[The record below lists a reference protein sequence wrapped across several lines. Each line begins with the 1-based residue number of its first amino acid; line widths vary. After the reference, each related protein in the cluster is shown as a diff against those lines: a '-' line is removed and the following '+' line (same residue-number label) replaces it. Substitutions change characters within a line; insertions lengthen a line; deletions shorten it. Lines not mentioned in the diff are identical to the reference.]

1 MTEHPR
7 TESARANDDSDLI
20 EGGEP
25 MPSHSGTSG
34 AGPAGNI
41 GSRDELKQAT
51 GDEPTSTR
59 VRKGDKADTF
69 IPTRSDHD
77 GG

>member
-1 MTEHPR
+1 MAEHPR
-7 TESARANDDSDLI
+7 TESARLHDDSDLI

-25 MPSHSGTSG
+25 MPSHSGVSG
-34 AGPAGNI
+34 AGPAENI

-51 GDEPTSTR
+51 GEDPTNTR
-59 VRKGDKADTF
+59 VRKSDKADTF
-69 IPTRSDHD
+69 VPTRSDD

>member
-1 MTEHPR
+1 MAENPR
-7 TESARANDDSDLI
+7 TESARAHDDSDLL

-25 MPSHSGTSG
+25 MPSQSGTSG
-34 AGPAGNI
+34 AGPAENI
-41 GSRDELKQAT
+41 GTRDEMKQAT

-69 IPTRSDHD
+69 VPTRADMD
-77 GG
+77 G

>member
-7 TESARANDDSDLI
+7 TESARAHDDSDLI
-20 EGGEP
+20 EDGEP
-25 MPSHSGTSG
+25 MPSHSGTAG
-34 AGPAGNI
+34 PGPAGNI

-51 GDEPTSTR
+51 GKDPTNTR

-69 IPTRSDHD
+69 VPTRSDH
-77 GG
+77 GGG

>member
-1 MTEHPR
+1 MAEHPR
-7 TESARANDDSDLI
+7 TESARAHDDSDLI

-34 AGPAGNI
+34 AGPAENI

-51 GDEPTSTR
+51 GDEPTNTR

-69 IPTRSDHD
+69 VPTRADMD
-77 GG
+77 G

>member
-1 MTEHPR
+1 MSENPR
-7 TESARANDDSDLI
+7 TESARRHDDSDLI

-34 AGPAGNI
+34 AGPAENI
-41 GSRDELKQAT
+41 GTRDEMKQAT
-51 GDEPTSTR
+51 GEEPTNTR

-69 IPTRSDHD
+69 VPTRADMD
-77 GG
+77 G

>member
-7 TESARANDDSDLI
+7 TESARTNDDSDLL
-20 EGGEP
+20 EDSEP

-34 AGPAGNI
+34 AGPAENI
-41 GSRDELKQAT
+41 GTRDELKQAT
-51 GDEPTSTR
+51 GEDPTSTR

-69 IPTRSDHD
+69 VPVRPDMD
-77 GG
+77 G

>member
-1 MTEHPR
+1 MAEHPR
-7 TESARANDDSDLI
+7 TESARLHDDSDLI
-20 EGGEP
+20 ETDDF
-25 MPSHSGTSG
+25 MPSHSGVSG
-34 AGPAGNI
+34 AGPAENI

-51 GDEPTSTR
+51 GEDPSNTR

-69 IPTRSDHD
+69 VPTRSDD